1 MTVPLDTRQAIREL
15 DAGGASRSQI
25 ARELHVSRNTVR
37 KYADMKDMSP
47 AAPVSA
53 RPHPAIDADAVWVD
67 SVLEA
72 DLGAP
77 RKQRHTAK
85 RIYDRLVEERGYAG
99 SYSTV
104 CRYVGEWRRGHS
116 HSPREGYLEL
126 AWEPGTAQVD
136 YGSFRAVVAGVPRTL
151 RLLVVTLPH
160 SNARFCVAMELE
172 RSECL
177 CWGLRLVFEWA
188 GRAPRVLVLDNA
200 TEAGRM
206 LRGIVTESELF
217 SHFRAHYRCEVRFCN
232 PHSGNEKG
240 SVENAVGFLRRNLLV
255 PVPEVASVDELNE
268 RLRAGCERINAGAR
282 SRAGAPTPEALRE
295 DLAGMLALPGA
306 PFDAVRWT
314 HARADKRGYVRV
326 DGNLYC
332 VGPAWHDRE
341 LVVGVRAAFSQ
352 VKVDSS
358 LCRFPTLR
366 PGHACAPSFRY
377 QRA

>member
-1 MTVPLDTRQAIREL
+1 MGAVPGPRKGHGPRYVSSGRDFAESDEDPPGEEGRMTVPLDTRQAIREL

-53 RPHPAIDADAVWVD
+53 RPHPAIDADAAWVD

-232 PHSGNEKG
+232 PHSGN
-240 SVENAVGFLRRNLLV
+240 
-255 PVPEVASVDELNE
+255 D
-268 RLRAGCERINAGAR
+268 
-282 SRAGAPTPEALRE
+282 
-295 DLAGMLALPGA
+295 
-306 PFDAVRWT
+306 
-314 HARADKRGYVRV
+314 
-326 DGNLYC
+326 
-332 VGPAWHDRE
+332 
-341 LVVGVRAAFSQ
+341 
-352 VKVDSS
+352 
-358 LCRFPTLR
+358 
-366 PGHACAPSFRY
+366 
-377 QRA
+377 